1 MRNSIVSGKLLML
14 QFMELEDQPNLKW
27 KTKNIIFIEV

>member
-14 QFMELEDQPNLKW
+14 QFMELKDQPNFKC
-27 KTKNIIFIEV
+27 KTKNNIFIEV